1 MNLSVVFERISLSM
15 GRSELVLGLGVVGSW
30 MAQVPLVLVCT
41 KFWRNDLVGLYTGVA
56 LGYTVL
62 DILFV
67 ISLFSTT
74 WEVNISCSH
83 QS

>member
-1 MNLSVVFERISLSM
+1 
-15 GRSELVLGLGVVGSW
+15 
-30 MAQVPLVLVCT
+30 VCT

-74 WEVNISCSH
+74 WEVNISRSH